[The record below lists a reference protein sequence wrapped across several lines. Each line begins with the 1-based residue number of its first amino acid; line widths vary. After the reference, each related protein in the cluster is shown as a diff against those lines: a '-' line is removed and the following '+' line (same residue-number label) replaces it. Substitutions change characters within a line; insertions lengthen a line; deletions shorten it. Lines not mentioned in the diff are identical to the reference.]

1 MVTGGEPGNTGSG
14 LDNDAGGFVA
24 HHCRHGP
31 WSQSLDRR
39 EIRVTKACGGDFHED
54 FPLSGTVQIDSFDLE
69 RLALRKGTLEPL
81 LIHNGSSHFH
91 RSTSVGF
98 SD

>member
-24 HHCRHGP
+24 HHCRHCP
-31 WSQSLDRR
+31 RPQSLDRR
-39 EIRVTKACGGDFHED
+39 EIRVTKARGGDFHQD
-54 FPLSGTVQIDSFDLE
+54 FALSGTVKIDSFDLG
-69 RLALRKGTLEPL
+69 RLALQKEALEPL
-81 LIHNGSSHFH
+81 FIHNGSGHFH
-91 RSTSVGF
+91 RWISMGF